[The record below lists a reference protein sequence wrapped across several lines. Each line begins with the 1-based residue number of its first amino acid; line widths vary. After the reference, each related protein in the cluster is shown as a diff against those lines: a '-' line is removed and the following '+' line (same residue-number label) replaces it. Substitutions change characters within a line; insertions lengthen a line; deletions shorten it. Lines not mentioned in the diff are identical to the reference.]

1 MSKSK
6 PNAGLANNVATARR
20 EELVGL
26 LSQAACRLVGICG
39 EPSKTGT
46 NLSESSKSS
55 VRVLDLSSRKT
66 IDTSVDKLSN
76 YKEI

>member
-1 MSKSK
+1 MSKS
-6 PNAGLANNVATARR
+6 NAGRTNTASTARR
-20 EELVGL
+20 EELVTL

-39 EPSKTGT
+39 NSSQTGT

-66 IDTSVDKLSN
+66 IDMSVDKLLN

>member
-6 PNAGLANNVATARR
+6 RIAEGDNHLASARR

-39 EPSKTGT
+39 KSSQTGT

-66 IDTSVDKLSN
+66 IDTSVDKLLN

>member
-1 MSKSK
+1 MSESK
-6 PNAGLANNVATARR
+6 RSGGGNNHLASARR
-20 EELVGL
+20 EELVAL
-26 LSQAACRLVGICG
+26 LSQAACRLAGICG
-39 EPSKTGT
+39 KSSQKGT

-66 IDTSVDKLSN
+66 IDTSVDKLLN

>member
-6 PNAGLANNVATARR
+6 SNAGLTNPVATARR
-20 EELVGL
+20 EELVAL
-26 LSQAACRLVGICG
+26 LSQAACRLGGVCG
-39 EPSKTGT
+39 KPSKTGT

-66 IDTSVDKLSN
+66 IDTSVDKLLN

>member
-1 MSKSK
+1 
-6 PNAGLANNVATARR
+6 
-20 EELVGL
+20 LVG
-26 LSQAACRLVGICG
+26 VCG

-66 IDTSVDKLSN
+66 IDTSVDKLLN